1 MRLAN
6 YLNQDSP
13 TIFTDE
19 PIYFTRIAE
28 AEVVL
33 LLIYA
38 KSKTDNIALPFPA
51 KGWEIWLRDFIGSS
65 VKFVGESWFR

>member
-38 KSKTDNIALPFPA
+38 KSKTDNIAGA
-51 KGWEIWLRDFIGSS
+51 KLKEIRCVI
-65 VKFVGESWFR
+65 EN